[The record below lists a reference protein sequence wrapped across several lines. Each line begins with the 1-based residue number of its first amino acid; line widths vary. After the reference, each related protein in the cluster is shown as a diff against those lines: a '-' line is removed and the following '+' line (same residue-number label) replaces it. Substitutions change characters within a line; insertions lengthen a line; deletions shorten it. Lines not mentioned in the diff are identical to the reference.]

1 MYVYVLLIKELIG
14 ISKLHRFLIVRYFD
28 DLNPF
33 IFHFL
38 FIRFTLISER
48 SYSNMKVKIFNN
60 RSHNL

>member
-33 IFHFL
+33 IFYFL

-48 SYSNMKVKIFNN
+48 NYSNMKVKIFNN